1 MALVTMTE
9 AARQLGYASRS
20 QLKRLRDEGRIND
33 FRHKI
38 GNRELIETDGLHDHI
53 AGIITQRGSGNICSS
68 HQRTDDWQQIADV
81 VNSWL
86 NPRCWQEHP
95 FTPQQ
100 LATLF
105 VCTKDAATEVRSA
118 SLRRQ

>member
-38 GNRELIETDGLHDHI
+38 GNRELIETDGLHEHI
-53 AGIITQRGSGNICSS
+53 AGIIGRRGSGNICSS

-86 NPRCWQEHP
+86 DPKYWQGHP
-95 FTPQQ
+95 FTAQQ
-100 LATLF
+100 LATLA
-105 VCTKDAATEVRSA
+105 VCIRDAAGAKTHRDCGK
-118 SLRRQ
+118 L